1 MDTIKKWAAGA
12 IARRRFKKLILTKRI
27 AGKLKLLWIKD
38 IHIDDTI
45 YFLFHV
51 GLKYPEY
58 RGKDLVPTEE
68 CLFTDK
74 ELFRMTDFSC

>member
-12 IARRRFKKLILTKRI
+12 LARRRFKKLVLTKRV
-27 AGKLKLLWIKD
+27 A
-38 IHIDDTI
+38 
-45 YFLFHV
+45 

-58 RGKDLVPTEE
+58 RGKDLVPTDE

-74 ELFRMTDFSC
+74 ELFRMTDFSV